1 MVADQVLKA
10 HVIQGGHEEQVTLVV
25 RVLVNAIP
33 SAFPGDRSIT
43 NEMLSIDLILTLL
56 EFIGATRVRGAVWYE
71 FPLGKGL
78 EKFEGTISTAATKH
92 LM

>member
-1 MVADQVLKA
+1 
-10 HVIQGGHEEQVTLVV
+10 
-25 RVLVNAIP
+25 
-33 SAFPGDRSIT
+33 
-43 NEMLSIDLILTLL
+43 MLSLILL

>member
-1 MVADQVLKA
+1 M
-10 HVIQGGHEEQVTLVV
+10 TLVV

-43 NEMLSIDLILTLL
+43 NEMLSLILL